1 MTPELL
7 PATEGGPGE
16 APADDNGAL
25 GRRMA
30 GWGVSLFQALLPIIL
45 GMIAAAI
52 VLLILGKNPIAFY
65 ADMFGRG
72 LFNWEGLQDSII
84 RMSPL
89 LLMAAGLIIAFTA
102 NIWNIGGDGQ
112 FLMGAAMVA
121 GLGPALMESTP
132 QWVAIILLI
141 IVAFLVGGVW
151 TIVPAYLK
159 AKYTINEIITS
170 LMMSF
175 VGINLANLLIKGPF
189 RSDETTVPQT
199 FVIPYEKLLPDIPGT
214 RIHVG
219 VILAFVV
226 VLIVHYAMT
235 RTSFGM
241 RLRVMGANPKAAVH
255 SGISVFWFT
264 IIGFFLSG
272 ALIATGAATE
282 ILGVWGYV
290 RADWNPNWGLTL
302 FALVFL
308 ARLNALAT
316 IPIVFFFAI
325 ITIGGH
331 FACREVDLPDDF
343 ILVFVGFILL
353 FMALTEYLTTGRIFR
368 RMPGDLIAI
377 RASQRRGAGDE

>member
-1 MTPELL
+1 MSPELL
-7 PATEGGPGE
+7 PATEGGSPQVPTEERE
-16 APADDNGAL
+16 AFS
-25 GRRMA
+25 GRLAR
-30 GWGVSLFQALLPIIL
+30 WGSALFQAVMPVVL
-45 GMIAAAI
+45 GMIAAAL
-52 VLLILGKNPIAFY
+52 VLLILGKNPVTFY

-89 LLMAAGLIIAFTA
+89 LLMAAGLIVAFTA

-121 GLGPALMESTP
+121 GLGPALMASTP

-141 IVAFLVGGVW
+141 LVAFAVGGAW
-151 TIVPAYLK
+151 TLVPAYLK
-159 AKYTINEIITS
+159 ARYNINEIITS
-170 LMMSF
+170 LMMGF

-189 RSDETTVPQT
+189 RSQETTVPQT
-199 FVIPYEKLLPDIPGT
+199 DVIPYADLLPDIPGT

-255 SGISVFWFT
+255 AGISVFWFT

-282 ILGVWGYV
+282 ILGVWGYI

-325 ITIGGH
+325 ITMGGH
-331 FACREVDLPDDF
+331 YACRQADLPDDF
-343 ILVFVGFILL
+343 ILMFVGFILL
-353 FMALTEYLTTGRIFR
+353 FMALTEYFSTGRIFR
-368 RMPGDLIAI
+368 RMPGDLISI
-377 RASQRRGAGDE
+377 RASQREGADDE